1 MTATKTD
8 WQEGDEVMVRPVG
21 AGVSRRAVV
30 LELFEKAVRV
40 QFEGDAGVA
49 LVSRRKINAFGAA
62 RRMVGVQTAQR
73 TQVGEPAKPKVAE
86 HTLPPIKVV
95 SWRELTPQR
104 SPSFLALIRIT
115 RCMCCGMK
123 PPSDPHHA
131 GRRGVGQKCSD
142 FLAVP
147 LCRKCHTA
155 VTDTNRLPG
164 ASTIEAS
171 NTIIQQRQVTQLE
184 GTLARMPHD
193 LRLRV
198 YIAGMATLD
207 EEEIESSLR
216 ANPHSVRCMGAIP
229 K

>member
-1 MTATKTD
+1 MTPAKTEI
-8 WQEGDEVMVRPVG
+8 QEGDEVMVRPVG
-21 AGVSRRAVV
+21 SGVSRRATV

-40 QFEGDAGVA
+40 RFEGDAGVA

-62 RRMVGVQTAQR
+62 RRMVGVQTAQQ
-73 TQVGEPAKPKVAE
+73 TKVGEPSTAKVAE
-86 HTLPPIKVV
+86 HMLPPLKVV

-104 SPSFLALIRIT
+104 SPSFLGLIRIT

-142 FLAVP
+142 FLTVP

-164 ASTIEAS
+164 AATVEQS
-171 NTIIQQRQVTQLE
+171 NAIIQKRQVTQLE
-184 GTLARMPHD
+184 GTLARMPLD